1 MHGSETHRSILRAS
15 ARVNEI
21 MDIES
26 ARAYC
31 LSFPHAT
38 ENVQWGNDLVFKIAG
53 KMFAVT
59 VLEGASKYCLSFK
72 CKEEKFAELIEQDG
86 IDPAPYSARYHWVAL
101 ESFDVLSDRE
111 LKALLRNSYDLVFDK
126 LPKKMKAE
134 LEKSTATKTKKRR

>member
-1 MHGSETHRSILRAS
+1 
-15 ARVNEI
+15 

-26 ARAYC
+26 VRAYC

-72 CKEEKFAELIEQDG
+72 CMEEKFAELIEQDG

-101 ESFDVLSDRE
+101 QSFDVLSDRE

-134 LEKSTATKTKKRR
+134 LEKSTATKTKKRAQNH

>member
-1 MHGSETHRSILRAS
+1 
-15 ARVNEI
+15 

-26 ARAYC
+26 VRAYC

-59 VLEGASKYCLSFK
+59 VLESAAKYCLYFK
-72 CKEEKFAELIEQDG
+72 CTEEKFAELIEQDG

-101 ESFDVLSDRE
+101 ERFNVVSERE
-111 LKALLRNSYDLVFDK
+111 FKSLVQNSYDLVYEK
-126 LPKKMKAE
+126 LPKKTRAQF
-134 LEKSTATKTKKRR
+134 EKGNTETVVPKVKRRGKVHR

>member
-1 MHGSETHRSILRAS
+1 
-15 ARVNEI
+15 

-26 ARAYC
+26 VRSYC
-31 LSFPHAT
+31 LTFPHAT

-72 CKEEKFAELIEQDG
+72 CNEEKFAELIEQDG

-101 ESFDVLSDRE
+101 ERFDVMSEKE
-111 LKALLRNSYDLVFDK
+111 LKSLLRHSYELVLNK
-126 LPKKMKAE
+126 LPKRVRAQ
-134 LEKSTATKTKKRR
+134 LGTQD

>member
-1 MHGSETHRSILRAS
+1 
-15 ARVNEI
+15 
-21 MDIES
+21 MDIEQ

-72 CKEEKFAELIEQDG
+72 CGEEKFAELIEQDG
-86 IDPAPYSARYHWVAL
+86 IDPAYFY
-101 ESFDVLSDRE
+101 DRF
-111 LKALLRNSYDLVFDK
+111 ANSID
-126 LPKKMKAE
+126 
-134 LEKSTATKTKKRR
+134 ATGFLWHVRRRCAQSLDQRA